1 MKIKA
6 YILLLLTALMM
17 SACSHIDEDERL
29 IYVKPA
35 AVSRCVLLED
45 FTGQRCVNCPTAAE
59 EIEKLIEQYGED
71 TIIAVSIHSGP
82 LGLRPPAGLMTDVGN
97 EYYNHWNLE
106 YQPVGLIDR
115 GAPAE
120 YTSWGTLIREELQK
134 TAPVEIE
141 LDASVNDNLQLSI
154 HTSVKGVDG
163 NIQGKLQLWIVED
176 SITAAQRMPDGTTNK
191 NYIHRH
197 VFRAAVNGE
206 WGEDITVNE
215 GYTEE
220 RDHSFPIDNGWIP
233 DNLAVI
239 AFVYNGN
246 GVLQVTRVKLQRLQ
260 E

>member
-6 YILLLLTALMM
+6 YIAFLFAAVRMT
-17 SACSHIDEDERL
+17 ACSHIDEDERL

-115 GAPAE
+115 GAPA
-120 YTSWGTLIREELQK
+120 
-134 TAPVEIE
+134 
-141 LDASVNDNLQLSI
+141 
-154 HTSVKGVDG
+154 
-163 NIQGKLQLWIVED
+163 
-176 SITAAQRMPDGTTNK
+176 
-191 NYIHRH
+191 
-197 VFRAAVNGE
+197 
-206 WGEDITVNE
+206 
-215 GYTEE
+215 
-220 RDHSFPIDNGWIP
+220 
-233 DNLAVI
+233 
-239 AFVYNGN
+239 
-246 GVLQVTRVKLQRLQ
+246 
-260 E
+260 